1 MNQLPA
7 LLRREFQEN
16 RGPFLVLP
24 MVISL
29 FMIVILLLALLMVS
43 SGGGE
48 GVVVTNS
55 NSSEGPDVTELL
67 LSGYYGAYLEELANY
82 PLPDREMVLDHAYKG
97 AGAPLLIVMWFVVL
111 FYLLGTLYDD
121 RRDRSILFWK
131 SMPVSDAMTV
141 FSKLLTALVVVPGI
155 YFAGVFL
162 VQLVMLVVSCLSA
175 LGGGFDIW
183 ETLIAPANL
192 GSRWLELIG
201 FHMLTMIWCMPFYG
215 WIMLVSSRASSVP
228 LAWAIGVP
236 LGVAI
241 VDAILIPGDWVGG
254 FMARHIAPVGYT
266 DDYISGL
273 KDAALGFLSLELIA
287 STAIAAVFFYLAV
300 LARGRAD
307 EI

>member
-16 RGPFLVLP
+16 SGAFLVLP
-24 MVISL
+24 LVIST
-29 FMIVILLLALLMVS
+29 FMIVILLLVLLMVS

-48 GVVVTNS
+48 GVVVADAS
-55 NSSEGPDVTELL
+55 PSESPDVTEIL
-67 LSGYYGAYLEELANY
+67 LSGYYGEYLETLAAY
-82 PLPDREMVLDHAYKG
+82 PLPDRERVLDRAYKG
-97 AGAPLLIVMWFVVL
+97 VGAPLLVVLWFVVL

-141 FSKLLTALVVVPGI
+141 FSKLVTALVLVPGI
-155 YFAGVFL
+155 YFAL
-162 VQLVMLVVSCLSA
+162 VALIQVVLLVITCLSA
-175 LGGGFDIW
+175 LGGTFDVW
-183 ETLIAPANL
+183 EALVVPANL
-192 GSRWLELIG
+192 GSRWLELVG
-201 FHMLTMIWCMPFYG
+201 FHLLTIIWCLPFYA
-215 WIMLVSSRASSVP
+215 WILLVSARADSVP
-228 LAWAIGVP
+228 LAWAIGIPVG
-236 LGVAI
+236 LAI

-266 DDYISGL
+266 DDYVNGL
-273 KDAALGFLSLELIA
+273 QATALGFVSLELVV
-287 STAIAAVFFYLAV
+287 STLVAAAFFYLAI